1 VRTKPPRYEAFVM
14 SRDEP
19 IIRVFDGVYRE
30 VMGREPLYEHA
41 YGITDA
47 NIFAG
52 EGGIP
57 CLHLGPGRGG
67 AHQKN
72 EHVELGWLSPMSK
85 MYALIAD
92 RFLGGV

>member
-1 VRTKPPRYEAFVM
+1 MKTKPPRYAAFVI
-14 SRDEP
+14 DKNEP
-19 IIRVFDGVYRE
+19 ILHIFDSVYKE
-30 VMGREPLYEHA
+30 VMGQEPLYEHA

-52 EGGIP
+52 EADIP

-72 EHVELGWLSPMSK
+72 EYVLLDWLPPVST
-85 MYALIAD
+85 MYTLIAA
-92 RFLGGV
+92 RFLGGD